1 MLRCT
6 HCGGAKD
13 KGESLLKKSGDWECR
28 FCMYAITLGL
38 ETTAI
43 DAR

>member
-13 KGESLLKKSGDWECR
+13 KGESLLKKSGDGSADSAH
-28 FCMYAITLGL
+28 AITLGL

>member
-1 MLRCT
+1 MLKSHWLSQPWIKAS
-6 HCGGAKD
+6 HC
-13 KGESLLKKSGDWECR
+13 CR
-28 FCMYAITLGL
+28 KVAIGSADSAHAITLGL